1 MDRLILTLDTSLISS
16 VIIQLIST
24 GILCLLLFKILYK
37 PVIKFL
43 DGRKAK
49 IENNIKD
56 ANEKLSDAEKLKFE
70 YEVKLKEIEIEKN
83 SILEDARNRAK
94 ANEANIIKEAMAEAE
109 AIKNRAL
116 TDIKRE
122 QEKAKEDVRLQIIE
136 TASLLANKFISKSI
150 TEDEQK
156 TLIDSVI
163 SDLEEVKWTN

>member
-1 MDRLILTLDTSLISS
+1 MDSYILTLDASLLSS

-24 GILCLLLFKILYK
+24 CILCLLLFKILYK
-37 PVIKFL
+37 PVTNFL
-43 DGRKAK
+43 DNRKSK
-49 IENNIKD
+49 IENNLKD
-56 ANEKLSDAEKLKFE
+56 ASQKLTQAEQLKFE
-70 YEVKLKEIEIEKN
+70 YEVKLREIESEKH

-94 ANEANIIKEAMAEAE
+94 ANEASIIEAAKAEAQS
-109 AIKNRAL
+109 IKNRAL

-122 QEKAKEDVRLQIIE
+122 QEKAKEDIRLQIIE